1 MSNGGR
7 LMIRESCPILLG
19 QFKRDEGSDTKCQEM
34 MRAEPT
40 QLKRDDYERGAEP
53 LKRRVGIRISN
64 SAGK

>member
-34 MRAEPT
+34 MRAEATP
-40 QLKRDDYERGAEP
+40 
-53 LKRRVGIRISN
+53 S
-64 SAGK
+64 